1 MQLDIERNPEADT
14 NISVNLVFDTF
25 DVINHWQLENYVFF
39 GNTFIEMV
47 TVVNF
52 KWSNFK

>member
-1 MQLDIERNPEADT
+1 MQLDIERNPEANI
-14 NISVNLVFDTF
+14 NISVNLVHDTF
-25 DVINHWQLENYVFF
+25 DVINHWQIENYVLF

-47 TVVNF
+47 TMVNF

>member
-25 DVINHWQLENYVFF
+25 DVINHWHLENYVFF
-39 GNTFIEMV
+39 WKYIH
-47 TVVNF
+47 
-52 KWSNFK
+52 